1 MKKKKVYLIIAY
13 MFIVLALTLVIVNTQ
28 ALAIES
34 NAEGN
39 NVLNTNVNTEK
50 ITFKAKVK
58 YKKFPLFDE
67 NNPVIRKEVLV
78 GLSKNG
84 VDLGKK
90 YEKFVSTRFDEVEL
104 NWDNLEKYTVQ
115 NGVQKEN
122 VYEIKLKSDDINERF
137 YEVEV
142 KSNEIIITS
151 RQDLTDY
158 TAIIKFKDFDKN
170 EIKPNFKVELYS
182 IKYRPVEEMKKMG
195 EKYDREVN
203 TGKEEELRL
212 NWEDLPNV
220 DHYGVRIKNLDAL
233 DKEKYK
239 VVNLESEIVVI
250 KNKEEKEAADES
262 VEIKDLNLKKIL
274 IDIIN
279 KNNKEKP
286 NYDYLTYKEKT
297 IDSKIY
303 KKELEEIKNLGT
315 INTDSY
321 YWRTSIDLREVKSL
335 EGIENLINLE
345 EMNVNVRD
353 EKQLLELS
361 KLKTIKKLQL
371 EIKGDNL
378 DTESLKGFT
387 NLEKLQLFLE
397 EGFGNIKDLNFL
409 NDMKKLVLLK
419 ISNADIK
426 NLDAIKD
433 SSIKELYLDVKNIPS
448 VTPITEN
455 QNIENLTIKL
465 PNSKHKFKNEDSD
478 KKYNVNIDALVQ
490 QLSYYYYNKEISRE
504 KALKFIESGFEGDIE
519 SFKKYIEE
527 EFKEIDNGYKIN
539 NLKEIVKM
547 TKLKNLTLNGVKL
560 ENIDGISN
568 LKNLEYLDIS
578 WNFVSNLNE
587 LLSMNTIKELE
598 IKGLPIYDLRIS
610 GKLKEKINEVKIEET
625 SYDKYFDFI
634 INPKKFTLPDMYNKN
649 GEKIDI
655 LESDSVNIVNYGG
668 EVYTARFNELFK
680 DVKNFIKKNEDGTY
694 SYIYKPYDPL
704 QLSFRNND
712 GTEIKIR
719 LYPVNKDYNDQDLNN
734 DVISKKEKADKSK
747 IVEFKNESLKKAI
760 LKELKRN
767 ITSYYEKDEN
777 ENEVY
782 EYELKYIEKLIIDFE
797 DTDDLSELK
806 MFPNLKELEINSEI
820 KDLEVL
826 KELDNLRS
834 LKINKLKK
842 GQHLPKFKENNKIW
856 NIYIDSNE
864 LNENEDIE
872 ALKKDIIE
880 NNLRSVKR
888 LIIPNF
894 NKISLNGLEE
904 LENLTKYRD
913 SKIVTDA
920 YNYMGY
926 SFGKSDDVS
935 YNSNEL
941 NITYKNNKVVTDKS
955 ISLVYKNSEEEIKI
969 IPILKPNSKKFK
981 INILDKVN
989 NKNIEIDDPDLKK
1002 NEDGTYEFVTYAN
1015 KVKEIT
1021 VNIDGKKVKFKI
1033 DTTGMPLEEKEESER
1048 TEEEK
1053 VYYKEDLEKIIKENS
1068 YDVDSDENLT
1078 PEEREEYKR
1087 NSELEFAKVKYVTF
1101 ASKNQADYEILRKF
1115 PNIKELKINLRN
1127 IYGENPNKLDL
1138 SVLKELKG
1146 LKKLDLTDFVLNE
1159 NPLDLANIEGMESLE
1174 ELKIKESNDYED
1186 REVRYRVKEEDRNK
1200 VENVEKIATLK
1211 NLKVLNLSEIK
1222 LENIDF
1228 LSNLTKLQVLDLV
1241 GDNISNID
1249 ALNNLNELKVL
1260 KLTDNKISNIDSLKN
1275 KVKLIRL
1282 DLQANNINDISGLEK
1297 LNKLEEFDISI
1308 NDVEDINVLRNFK
1321 NLKYLGISNNPKIK
1335 SLSGLKES
1343 LKENINPIINL
1354 YIGNNSVLDSEIVDL
1369 AEENER
1375 LEIETTNSNNFVLKP
1390 KTNKFDIDLYRDG
1403 KKMKLSDSPLFRYSG
1418 LIKNEDGTYSF
1429 KDYKNSEIV
1438 RLNVGRIPVMVNKNY
1453 YVESTH
1459 NTPYYYVY
1467 IDPSDIR
1474 EDEVIPTPEKE
1485 EENPKEE
1492 NKVEEKV
1499 EKKISEIHEKPE
1511 LTISKRKL
1519 PYAGMQDDTMLKV
1532 FLVLVAMYTIASFN
1546 LYKKGLE
1553 KKNNNK

>member
-1 MKKKKVYLIIAY
+1 MKDKKVYLTIAY
-13 MFIVLALTLVIVNTQ
+13 MFIVLAMTLVIANTQ
-28 ALAIES
+28 SLAIES
-34 NAEGN
+34 NTEGN
-39 NVLNTNVNTEK
+39 NVLNTNVSTDK
-50 ITFKAKVK
+50 TTFKAKVK

-67 NNPVIRKEVLV
+67 NNPVIRKGVLV
-78 GLSKNG
+78 GLTKNG

-104 NWDNLEKYTVQ
+104 NWDNLDKYTVQ
-115 NGVQKEN
+115 NGEKKEN

-137 YEVEV
+137 YDVEV

-203 TGKEEELRL
+203 PGKEEELRL
-212 NWEDLPNV
+212 HWEDLPNV

-371 EIKGDNL
+371 ETKGDNL

-397 EGFGNIKDLNFL
+397 EGFGNLKDLNFL
-409 NDMKKLVLLK
+409 NDMKKLVSLK
-419 ISNADIK
+419 ILNADIK

-478 KKYNVNIDALVQ
+478 KKYKVNIDALVQ

-610 GKLKEKINEVKIEET
+610 GKLKEKINKVKIQET

-634 INPKKFTLPDMYNKN
+634 INPKKFTLPDIYNKN

-655 LESDSVNIVNYGG
+655 LELGSVNIVNYAG

-712 GTEIKIR
+712 GTEINIR

-734 DVISKKEKADKSK
+734 DVISKKEELDKSK
-747 IVEFKNESLKKAI
+747 IVKFKNESLKEAI
-760 LKELKRN
+760 LKELKTN
-767 ITSYYEKDEN
+767 STSYYEKDEK
-777 ENEVY
+777 ENEIY
-782 EYELKYIEKLIIDFE
+782 ENELKYIEKLIINFE
-797 DTDDLSELK
+797 DTEDLSELK
-806 MFPNLKELEINSEI
+806 MLPNLKELEINSEI

-842 GQHLPKFKENNKIW
+842 GQHLPEFKENNKIW
-856 NIYIDSNE
+856 YLYIDSDE
-864 LNENEDIE
+864 LKEKEDIE
-872 ALKKDIIE
+872 SLKNDIVK
-880 NNLRSVKR
+880 NNLKSIKT
-888 LIIPNF
+888 LIVPNF
-894 NKISLNGLEE
+894 DKISLNGLED

-913 SKIVTDA
+913 SKIAIDS
-920 YNYMGY
+920 YNYMGHIL
-926 SFGKSDDVS
+926 GKTNDLR

-955 ISLVYKNSEEEIKI
+955 ISLVYKNSEEEIEI
-969 IPILKPNSKKFK
+969 IPILKPNSKKFR

-1033 DTTGMPLEEKEESER
+1033 DTTGMPLEETEEAER
-1048 TEEEK
+1048 KEEEK
-1053 VYYKEDLEKIIKENS
+1053 VYYKEDLERIIKENS

-1087 NSELEFAKVKYVTF
+1087 NSELEFAKVKSVIF
-1101 ASKNQADYEILRKF
+1101 SSKNQADYEILRKF
-1115 PNIKELKINLRN
+1115 PNIKWLTITLGNS
-1127 IYGENPNKLDL
+1127 YGEIPNKLDL

-1146 LKKLDLTDFVLNE
+1146 LKKLDLTDFILKGNT
-1159 NPLDLANIEGMESLE
+1159 LDLANIEGMESLE
-1174 ELKIKESNDYED
+1174 ELKIKASNDYEY
-1186 REVRYRVKEEDRNK
+1186 REEGEVRYRVKEEDRNK

-1211 NLKVLNLSEIK
+1211 NLKVLNLSKIK

-1241 GDNISNID
+1241 GDNISNINS
-1249 ALNNLNELKVL
+1249 LNNLNELKVL
-1260 KLTDNKISNIDSLKN
+1260 KLTDNNISNIDSLKN
-1275 KVKLIRL
+1275 KFKLIRL
-1282 DLQANNINDISGLEK
+1282 YLQANNIKDINPLEK
-1297 LNKLEEFDISI
+1297 STKLEEFDISV

-1321 NLKYLGISNNPKIK
+1321 NLKYLGISNNPRIK
-1335 SLSGLKES
+1335 SLNGLKET
-1343 LKENINPIINL
+1343 LKENMNPIISL
-1354 YIGNNSVLDSEIVDL
+1354 YIGNNSISDSEILEV
-1369 AEENER
+1369 AGINER
-1375 LEIETTNSNNFVLKP
+1375 LEMVTTNSNTFVLKP

-1438 RLNVGRIPVMVNKNY
+1438 RLNVGRIPAMVNKNY
-1453 YVESTH
+1453 YLESTYS
-1459 NTPYYYVY
+1459 TPYYYVY
-1467 IDPSDIR
+1467 IDPSEIR
-1474 EDEVIPTPEKE
+1474 EEDKVIPIPEKE
-1485 EENPKEE
+1485 EEPKEE
-1492 NKVEEKV
+1492 KKVEE
-1499 EKKISEIHEKPE
+1499 KISEIHEKPE
-1511 LTISKRKL
+1511 LIIPQAKL
-1519 PYAGMQDDTMLKV
+1519 PYAGMQDDSMLKV
-1532 FLVLVAMYTIASFN
+1532 ALVLVGMYTIASFN